1 MHGHPSLC
9 NESPAIIPAISK
21 VLTKS
26 QKFMRDQKVITLFI
40 VNIHVI
46 YIHVYIPAQNE
57 CSFVSLRDVERAM
70 IVFEYFY
77 EKMDRVF
84 APLINKRAEEAYN
97 EYVDS
102 DNEVWIQVESLE

>member
-1 MHGHPSLC
+1 
-9 NESPAIIPAISK
+9 
-21 VLTKS
+21 
-26 QKFMRDQKVITLFI
+26 
-40 VNIHVI
+40 
-46 YIHVYIPAQNE
+46 
-57 CSFVSLRDVERAM
+57 M

>member
-1 MHGHPSLC
+1 
-9 NESPAIIPAISK
+9 
-21 VLTKS
+21 
-26 QKFMRDQKVITLFI
+26 MRDQKVITLFI
-40 VNIHVI
+40 TVYCRHTCNIN
-46 YIHVYIPAQNE
+46 VYIPAQNE

-84 APLINKRAEEAYN
+84 APLINKKAEEAYN

-102 DNEVWIQVESLE
+102 DDEVWIQVESLE